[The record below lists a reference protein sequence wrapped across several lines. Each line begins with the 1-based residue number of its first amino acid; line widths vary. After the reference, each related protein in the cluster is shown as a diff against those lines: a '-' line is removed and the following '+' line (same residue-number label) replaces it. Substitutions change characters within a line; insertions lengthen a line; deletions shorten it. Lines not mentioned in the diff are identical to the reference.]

1 MKNIEKYTNTKDA
14 LEAWRQSVEG
24 GVYLSFDEW
33 AKREYEAPRVTTLL
47 EAAKAVTDSWLS
59 GGTIAEAS
67 NKILALADTIKREK
81 AKPVRNFE
89 KYKTYDEAFVAYTKM
104 CDSRE
109 CKIFHFRYCGN
120 SIKCV
125 LAWLYAEAEKEE
137 AEAEK
142 EESDE

>member
-33 AKREYEAPRVTTLL
+33 VKREYEAPRVTTLL
-47 EAAKAVTDSWLS
+47 EAAKALTDSWLN
-59 GGTIAEAS
+59 GGTIADA
-67 NKILALADTIKREK
+67 NKKILALADTIKREE
-81 AKPVRNFE
+81 AKPVLNFE
-89 KYKTYDEAFVAYTKM
+89 KYKTNDEAFVAYTKM

-142 EESDE
+142 EESK

>member
-47 EAAKAVTDSWLS
+47 EAAKALTDSWLN
-59 GGTIAEAS
+59 GGTIAEA
-67 NKILALADTIKREK
+67 NKNILALADTIKREK

-89 KYKTYDEAFVAYTKM
+89 KYKTNDEAFVAYTKM

-109 CKIFHFRYCGN
+109 CKILHFRYCGN